1 MTAEQ
6 LELMRIAAQRILD
19 DHAAGRKLRPDALDW
34 ARHVVDNIKPLG
46 RPLSTGE
53 PSDQQLPLPLRSGA
67 LEVF

>member
-6 LELMRIAAQRILD
+6 LELMRIAAQRVLAD
-19 DHAAGRKLRPDALDW
+19 RAAGRKPHPKAVAW
-34 ARHVVDNIKPLG
+34 ANHVVAHIKPLG
-46 RPLSTGE
+46 RPLSAGE